1 MRFCIFFDFV
11 ARVVL
16 REAFSSGLLLLS
28 ESAFVKGDRRMRQSP
43 WWRYVCFAT
52 KSKKMQKH
60 LPIPLS
66 KSEGG
71 VEERAPELRTRK
83 SRRSGREGRR
93 LQGMQAPR
101 DGGTCEG
108 NA

>member
-52 KSKKMQKH
+52 KSKKMQKRMQV
-60 LPIPLS
+60 L
-66 KSEGG
+66 
-71 VEERAPELRTRK
+71 LRRP
-83 SRRSGREGRR
+83 S
-93 LQGMQAPR
+93 P
-101 DGGTCEG
+101 
-108 NA
+108 